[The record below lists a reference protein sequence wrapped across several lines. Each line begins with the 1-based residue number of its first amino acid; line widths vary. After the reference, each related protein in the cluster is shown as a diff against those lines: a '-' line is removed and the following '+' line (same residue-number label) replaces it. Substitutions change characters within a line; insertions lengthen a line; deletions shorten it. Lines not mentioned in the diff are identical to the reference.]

1 MGWPGWQEVKEDG
14 EHRQKVEAAL
24 RNDGMEFENAALH
37 HTLQL
42 LKSSNKLDDF
52 LDACDEGEPSL
63 KDFIDF
69 GKASIVAFYK
79 RGRPGG
85 SAVPIPRKI
94 GEAPPP
100 QADASRSIVVQ
111 QAGGEASESEA
122 EKLKKKAEALKLFAE
137 AKTLMGES
145 TDSISAKI
153 DDLVGDM

>member
-1 MGWPGWQEVKEDG
+1 MWSPAIDRQANQEAED
-14 EHRQKVEAAL
+14 
-24 RNDGMEFENAALH
+24 F
-37 HTLQL
+37 
-42 LKSSNKLDDF
+42 
-52 LDACDEGEPSL
+52 
-63 KDFIDF
+63 F
-69 GKASIVAFYK
+69 GSF
-79 RGRPGG
+79 
-85 SAVPIPRKI
+85 